1 MHEAIPPEK
10 LPPEVKAFV
19 ELLHLNVVDEPIK
32 LLPPGYKTPVWLIPV
47 KDEATG
53 ETIGILN
60 AYPPYNRE
68 LYAIKT
74 IINKLGK
81 PVTVITFRE
90 EAERVSVPKPKP
102 KEVEEAIRKV
112 KEEVPVKIVTAPIDW
127 KWMRELVG
135 KLKGW
140 LESME
145 HQAEVRSPLGVYT
158 YLKSINEFLAEA
170 RERLLAGSETLR
182 KREEK
187 AKPPRKILTEEQYEE
202 IWREFSEALRKEKI
216 DPEKYKGRFDELI
229 DWSMPY
235 EDNKLIVMD
244 EARNIII
251 GRKLAKYF
259 KEIPLKPISF
269 SWKYIDWGLGSMRV
283 DILALEDSVKA
294 EDALSTY
301 NAISRLL
308 ETADRMKAILR
319 MTREVGELGG

>member
-1 MHEAIPPEK
+1 MPEAIPPEK
-10 LPPEVKAFV
+10 LPPEVRAFV
-19 ELLHLNVVDEPIK
+19 ELLHLNVVDEPVK
-32 LLPPGYKTPVWLIPV
+32 LLPPGYKTPVWLILV
-47 KDEATG
+47 LDTATG

-68 LYAIKT
+68 LYSIKT

-90 EAERVSVPKPKP
+90 EAERVSAPKPHP
-102 KEVEEAIRKV
+102 REVEEAIKTV

-135 KLKGW
+135 RLKGW
-140 LESME
+140 IQSME
-145 HQAEVRSPLGVYT
+145 SQAEARSPLGVYT
-158 YLKSINEFLAEA
+158 YLKSINEFLSEA
-170 RERLLAGSETLR
+170 RERLLSGSETLR

-187 AKPPRKILTEEQYEE
+187 AKPPRKILTQEQYME
-202 IWREFSEALRKEKI
+202 IWREFSEALKKEKI
-216 DPEKYKGRFDELI
+216 DPEQYKGRFDELI

-259 KEIPLKPISF
+259 KELPVKPVSF

-283 DILALEDSVKA
+283 DLMALEDAVKS
-294 EDALSTY
+294 EDALQTY
-301 NAISRLL
+301 SIIQRLL
-308 ETADRMKAILR
+308 ETADRMKAILKL
-319 MTREVGELGG
+319 TREVGELGG